1 MKTAVVGAD
10 NKGWPE
16 RARCPEPLALL
27 RITERRI
34 RRSASDC
41 AFTLTECRDGEDG

>member
-1 MKTAVVGAD
+1 MNIAVVGAD
-10 NKGWPE
+10 KTGGPE
-16 RARCPEPLALL
+16 RAGCLEPLAPL
-27 RITERRI
+27 RITELRI